1 MQNITSQAIDVLEQN
16 RTMLSPTKAKQSQ
29 AKYVDSNFS

>member
-16 RTMLSPTKAKQSQ
+16 RTMLSTGKANIQ
-29 AKYVDSNFS
+29 AGKICR